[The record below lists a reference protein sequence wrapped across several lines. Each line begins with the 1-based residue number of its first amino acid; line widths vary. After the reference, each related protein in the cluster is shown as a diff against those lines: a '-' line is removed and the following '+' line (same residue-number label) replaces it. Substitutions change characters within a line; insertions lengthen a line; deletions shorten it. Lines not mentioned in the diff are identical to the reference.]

1 MNTIST
7 RDLCDVPLPVVL
19 VAPPSQQMIASQ
31 TNEQRLVDG
40 GLGVRFVRLRS
51 RYLLLQVAFR
61 TSPTVQRGRTWR
73 AFSTIQYIYGGR
85 VGTVEGG
92 GRGNKGQKGDR
103 GCKQVLQG
111 KKESLQHRHFPCGP
125 PPQYY
130 TGCTQLNFTVR
141 MGRGAFCVI
150 WP

>member
-1 MNTIST
+1 MNTIIT

-61 TSPTVQRGRTWR
+61 TSPTEGTDVESFLNYTVHIWWARGH
-73 AFSTIQYIYGGR
+73 
-85 VGTVEGG
+85 GG
-92 GRGNKGQKGDR
+92 GGNKGQKGDR